1 MIIRN
6 KFIMAFCVLLLAMS
20 CQSEASIQDQT
31 FFKEMEAKQNETEK
45 GLDTIVVGGGCFW
58 CVEAQFLLL
67 DGVLSV
73 RSGYA
78 GGKVKNPTYKEVCT
92 GMTGHAEVIEVV
104 YNKERISTDEIL
116 SAFWQSHDV
125 TQLNRQG
132 NDVGTQYRSVIFY
145 NDDAQKKLA
154 EDYKQK
160 LNQEKVYDRDVVT
173 EISPLTEFYVAENY
187 HQNYYNQNTNQGYC
201 QYVIAPKVEKF
212 KKVFKSKL
220 K

>member
-1 MIIRN
+1 MRN
-6 KFIMAFCVLLLAMS
+6 NFIMAFCVLLLAMS

-31 FFKEMEAKQNETEK
+31 VFKEMEAKQNETEK

-116 SAFWQSHDV
+116 SAFWQSHDP

-187 HQNYYNQNTNQGYC
+187 HQNYYNENTNQGYC